1 MWSSNEVR
9 AAVPRRATFLYT
21 ISSIFLF
28 TILFAKEL
36 ASQTTTS
43 GGLTGVVA
51 DRTGA
56 VIPDADVELKDEA
69 KGRTQSTKTDREGV
83 YQFFY
88 LPPGRY
94 VLTVE
99 HVGFQQESRAVEVRL
114 GPPDTVN
121 IALQVARASNEIK
134 VTRVAPIINAE
145 NGDVSSTINEKQISE
160 LPNPGNDLTYIA
172 QSSPGAIMNTDEPGT
187 ASFSILGMPGTS
199 YLYTID
205 GINENDNGINLNR
218 VGVLNLFLGQNQIEE
233 ATVVSTGYS
242 GQFGGAAGGNINYVT
257 KSGSNESHGNA
268 QYYWNGQ
275 QLNANDWLLKATGKS
290 RPPDTA
296 NQWAASIGGPI
307 KKNVLFYF
315 ADTEG
320 LRILIPQ
327 VSLVTIPSP
336 QFEAATLANIDFKF
350 GANSTSHRFYNQIF
364 DVYNNAPGAR
374 TAIRGGFSAADP
386 LGCTGFSGPDGLGMS
401 VPCSA
406 HFTSDRGRPSH
417 DVLAS
422 ARLDWIPGS
431 ADRVFF
437 RLQNE
442 VGRGALITDP
452 ISSHFDVDAVNSPW
466 WQGELMET
474 HAFGSSA
481 ASQFIVAGSYQA
493 QSYQDNNPSQALA
506 TFPTTL
512 FFQQGPFTIL
522 AGALW
527 AQLIAGASTQFQV
540 SEDITKSSG
549 PNRLGIGLR
558 LERVFET
565 QTANAYGTSGYA
577 FGQLDVQT
585 LNAFFYGGVDPVS
598 SATDFTLLSQ
608 SFSQQDRT
616 RVAFLSF
623 SFYGQDEWRARTGL
637 TLTLGL
643 RAEHYGNP
651 VCRVGCFARLATPF
665 AESSHDPEQ
674 PYDQTILV
682 NQRTAFQEMDNVL
695 WAPRFSFAWQPFGVS
710 RNMVIRGGA
719 GLFYDPIPSGILS
732 SFSGNSP
739 LRNLFNVF
747 GDNLAPNE
755 QSNLFKDAAASNQSF
770 LAAFASG
777 QTLSQVQEEIPNFS
791 PPAIDVA
798 QRRMHFAQYQ
808 RWNLEWQQA
817 FGAHTSL
824 DIGYF
829 GYHGIHGLYQNANVN
844 AFGFGPLPSGP
855 CTSPPVPPCADPR
868 FSQVLEFDTS
878 SLSNYNGLTV
888 SFQRRFGAASSGLL
902 QVNYTLGHAFDE
914 VSNGGLFNFTTVGIT
929 GPQDPNN
936 LRGAY
941 GPAEYDVRHSLNAN
955 YLWEP
960 PLKKLARA
968 HGPDGLMNGWQVSGT
983 IFFRTGFPY
992 TVVDYGMSG
1001 SLLPNNYYGILYAVP
1016 THPHNSGHTCGN
1028 RAAVTAATMPCLPP
1042 QTLPNG
1048 TPNPDSQFLQAGCE
1062 TGFNVGH
1069 LPGTSGP
1076 CSGPT
1081 ISIRQQRNSFRGP
1094 VYFNTDFGVMKN
1106 TKMPGWANARFG
1118 LGLQFFNLLNHPN
1131 FGFPDNSISSPTF
1144 GQILGMEQ
1152 PPTSILGGGFGG
1164 DASPRMI
1171 QVKAQLQF

>member
-1 MWSSNEVR
+1 VN
-9 AAVPRRATFLYT
+9 
-21 ISSIFLF
+21 SIFLF
-28 TILFAKEL
+28 TILCANEL
-36 ASQTTTS
+36 PSQTTTS
-43 GGLTGVVA
+43 GGLTGIIT
-51 DRTGA
+51 DQSGA
-56 VIPDADVELKDEA
+56 VIPYADVELKDEA

-83 YQFFY
+83 YRFFY

-99 HVGFQQESRAVEVRL
+99 HVGFQQEKRAVEVQL

-121 IALQVARASNEIK
+121 ITLPIARASNAIK

-172 QSSPGAIMNTDEPGT
+172 QSSPGAIMNTDVQGL
-187 ASFSILGMPGTS
+187 ANFSIQGMPGTS

-205 GINENDNGINLNR
+205 GINETDNGINLSR
-218 VGVLNLFLGQNQIEE
+218 VGVLNLFLGQNEIEE

-242 GQFGGAAGGNINYVT
+242 SQFGGAAGGNINYVT
-257 KSGSNESHGNA
+257 KSGTNESHGNA

-275 QLNANDWLLKATGKS
+275 QLNANDWLLKATGKP

-336 QFEAATLANIDFKF
+336 QFEAATLANIDSTF
-350 GANSTSHRFYNQIF
+350 GANSASHGFYNQIF

-374 TAIRGGFSAADP
+374 TAIPGGFSSTDP
-386 LGCTGFSGPDGLGMS
+386 LGCTGFSGPDGLGTS

-406 HFTSDRGRPSH
+406 HFTSDRGRPSY
-417 DVLAS
+417 DMLAS

-437 RLQNE
+437 RLQDE
-442 VGRGALITDP
+442 VGRGALVTDP

-481 ASQFIVAGSYQA
+481 ASQFIVAGTYQA
-493 QSYQDNNPSQALA
+493 QRYQDNNPSQAPA

-512 FFQQGPFTIL
+512 FFQQGPFTTL

-527 AQLIAGASTQFQV
+527 AQLIEGASTQFQV
-540 SEDITKSSG
+540 SDDVTKFSG
-549 PNRLGIGLR
+549 PNRLGFGIR
-558 LERVFET
+558 LERFFET
-565 QTANAYGTSGYA
+565 QTTNAYNASGYA

-585 LNAFFYGGVDPVS
+585 LNAFFYGGVDFASP
-598 SATDFTLLSQ
+598 ATDFTLLSQ

-616 RVAFLSF
+616 RVSFLNF

-651 VCRVGCFARLATPF
+651 VCRIGCFARLATPF

-674 PYDQTILV
+674 PYDQAILV

-710 RNMVIRGGA
+710 RNMVIRGGM

-739 LRNLFNVF
+739 LHNLFNVF

-755 QSNLFKDAAASNQSF
+755 QTNLFKDAADSNQSF
-770 LAAFASG
+770 LTAFASG
-777 QTLSQVQEEIPNFS
+777 QTLSQIQEEIPNFS
-791 PPAIDVA
+791 PPALNAAPRKI
-798 QRRMHFAQYQ
+798 HFAQYQ
-808 RWNLEWQQA
+808 RWSLEWQQA
-817 FGAHTSL
+817 FGTHTSL

-844 AFGFGPLPSGP
+844 AFGFGSLPAGP
-855 CTSPPVPPCADPR
+855 CTSPPVPPCSDPR

-888 SFQRRFGAASSGLL
+888 SFQRRFGAPSSGLL
-902 QVNYTLGHAFDE
+902 QINYTYGHAFDE
-914 VSNGGLFNFTTVGIT
+914 VSNGGLLTFTSAGIT

-968 HGPDGLMNGWQVSGT
+968 HGPDGLTNGWQVSGT
-983 IFFRTGFPY
+983 VFFRTGFPY
-992 TVVDYGMSG
+992 PVVDFGMSG
-1001 SLLPNNYYGILYAVP
+1001 SLLPNNFYGILYAVP
-1016 THPHNSGHTCGN
+1016 TQPGHSGHACGKK
-1028 RAAVTAATMPCLPP
+1028 AAVTAATMPCLPP
-1042 QTLPNG
+1042 QTLPG
-1048 TPNPDSQFLQAGCE
+1048 GAPNPESQFLQVGCE

-1076 CSGPT
+1076 CNGPT
-1081 ISIRQQRNSFRGP
+1081 ISIRQERNSFRGP
-1094 VYFNTDFGVMKN
+1094 GYFNTDLGIMKN

-1118 LGLQFFNLLNHPN
+1118 VGLQFFNLLNHPN
-1131 FGFPDNSISSPTF
+1131 FGFPDTSISSPTF

-1152 PPTSILGGGFGG
+1152 PPTSILGSGRGG